1 VRADVA
7 ALRPGVTVGSDLLI
21 RTGSAAVLA
30 AIALGAAW
38 FGGPATGI
46 VAAIAAAVVWLEWE
60 NVTGDA
66 PGDARVLAVPVGIA
80 TLVGGFGFLG
90 LGFVIAG
97 GTALGL
103 AVGRLSL
110 WPAVG
115 VAYAG
120 LLGLCPLAIR
130 LSDELGLT
138 ALFFVFAIVWAT
150 DTGAFF
156 AGRTIGGAKLWPR
169 VSPKKTWAGAIG
181 GLVAAV
187 AAGAAVA
194 SSSGFELSPAL
205 LTTTVLLSVACQ
217 LGDLF
222 ESAVKR
228 RFGVKDSG
236 HIIPGHG
243 GLMDRV
249 DGLIFACALAALLGW
264 TRGGPD
270 HVAAGLLRW

>member
-21 RTGSAAVLA
+21 RTASAAVLA

-38 FGGPATGI
+38 FGGAAMGI
-46 VAAIAAAVVWLEWE
+46 VAAIAAMVVWLEWE

-66 PGDARVLAVPVGIA
+66 PGDARRLAVPVGIA
-80 TLVGGFGFLG
+80 TLVGGFGYLG

-103 AVGRLSL
+103 AVSRSSL

-115 VAYAG
+115 IVYAG
-120 LLGLCPLAIR
+120 LFGLCLLAIR
-130 LSDELGLT
+130 LSAELGLT
-138 ALFFVFAIVWAT
+138 ALFFVLAIVWAT

-181 GLVAAV
+181 GVIAAV

-194 SSSGFELSPAL
+194 LGAGLELSPAL
-205 LTTTVLLSVACQ
+205 LTTALLLSIACQ

-228 RFGVKDSG
+228 RFDIKDSG

-249 DGLIFACALAALLGW
+249 DGLILACALAALLGCA
-264 TRGGPD
+264 RAGPD
-270 HVAAGLLRW
+270 HIAAGLLRW